1 MRGKARVSRHGSWV
15 VGAEAGLALG
25 AGAVYGSALS
35 SRGMTSDS
43 PPAKA
48 GRPVLVTSLLAVQAV
63 TGLAALTLLVWEL
76 GWPVSLSDTRWFEWT
91 TWGLV
96 VSALV
101 AEAGLAARDHGL
113 SRVKKGII
121 LGALLLLAAGRF
133 GLERPLRGWL
143 DDVMAPRTAALMA
156 LVVVQFTLIVPVGLR
171 MLRLTRA
178 RALQHVRPGTFF
190 VATFALA
197 IVGGALLLK
206 TPNAT
211 TEGISWLD
219 AFFTSTSAV
228 CVTGLTVVD
237 TEHAFTREGQVILLL
252 LIQAGGLGIMTL
264 TYFMSLVVGQGISLR
279 DRARISEL
287 FSEDNLGAMGALV
300 GKVVVTTLAIEA
312 VGAGLLYLAWSAQP
326 PREGALLWDAL
337 FHSVSAYCNAG
348 FSTFSAGLADETTV
362 ANRAVQV
369 IIMVL
374 IITGGIGFAVLHD
387 LPRLIGHGL
396 LAVLKRIVPRSRR
409 VARWS
414 LRYRVRFHVRVVLV
428 TTAALIVAGAV
439 AFFMTEGW
447 GWSGARAW
455 EAVFNSVTARTAGF
469 NITDF
474 SHYGFATIVVM
485 CTLMFIGGSPG
496 GTAGGV
502 KTTTFAIALGEL
514 WRLVRGH
521 ESLHMHRRR
530 ITRDVVD
537 RSTATIVLSVMW
549 VTLSI
554 LLVSWG
560 NPGAHP
566 SDVVFECFSAFGT
579 VGLSRGFTPEL
590 GPFSKWV
597 IIASMFAG
605 RVGLLTLVFTLA
617 GQAPTRRY
625 ELPDARL
632 PLN

>member
-1 MRGKARVSRHGSWV
+1 
-15 VGAEAGLALG
+15 
-25 AGAVYGSALS
+25 
-35 SRGMTSDS
+35 MTSVS
-43 PPAKA
+43 PPSVA
-48 GRPVLVTSLLAVQAV
+48 GRPVLVTGLLVIQAI
-63 TGLAALTLLVWEL
+63 TGLAAFVLLVWEL
-76 GWPVSLSDTRWFEWT
+76 GWPISLSDTVWFEWT

-96 VSALV
+96 VSALI
-101 AEAGLAARDHGL
+101 AEAGLATHEQRL
-113 SRVKKGII
+113 SKVKKAVI
-121 LGALLLLAAGRF
+121 LTALLLLAAGRF
-133 GLERPLRGWL
+133 GLERPLRDWL
-143 DDVMAPRTAALMA
+143 GGLLEPRTAALLA
-156 LVVVQFTLIVPVGLR
+156 LVVVQLTLILPVGLR

-178 RALQHVRPGTFF
+178 RFLQHVRPGTLF

-197 IVGGALLLK
+197 IVAGALMLK

-211 TEGISWLD
+211 REGISWID

-228 CVTGLTVVD
+228 CVTGLAVID
-237 TEHAFTREGQVILLL
+237 TEHAFTPQGQMILLL
-252 LIQAGGLGIMTL
+252 LIQVGGLGIMTL

-279 DRARISEL
+279 DRARLSEL
-287 FSEDNLGAMGALV
+287 FSDDNLGAMGTLV
-300 GKVVVTTLAIEA
+300 GKVVLITLLIEA
-312 VGAGLLYLAWSAQP
+312 GGAVLLHMAWSADP
-326 PREGALLWDAL
+326 PREGTLLWDAV

-348 FSTFSAGLADETTV
+348 FSTFSAGLADEASVT
-362 ANRAVQV
+362 NRPVQV
-369 IIMVL
+369 IIMLL
-374 IITGGIGFAVLHD
+374 IIAGGIGFAVILD
-387 LPRLIGHGL
+387 LPKLLWHGVLTL
-396 LAVLKRIVPRSRR
+396 LKKLMPRSRR
-409 VARWS
+409 IARWA

-428 TTAALIVAGAV
+428 MTFSLILVGAI
-439 AFFMTEGW
+439 AFFVTEGW
-447 GWSGARAW
+447 AWSADRVW

-474 SHYGFATIVVM
+474 SGYGFATIVVM
-485 CTLMFIGGSPG
+485 CALMFIGGSPG

-530 ITRDVVD
+530 IARDVVE
-537 RSTATIVLSVMW
+537 RSTATIVLSVLW
-549 VTLSI
+549 VTVSI
-554 LLVSWG
+554 VLVSWG
-560 NPGAHP
+560 NPEAHP

-579 VGLSRGFTPEL
+579 VGLSRGFTMEL
-590 GPFSKWV
+590 SHFSKVV

>member
-1 MRGKARVSRHGSWV
+1 
-15 VGAEAGLALG
+15 
-25 AGAVYGSALS
+25 
-35 SRGMTSDS
+35 MTSVS
-43 PPAKA
+43 PPSVA
-48 GRPVLVTSLLAVQAV
+48 GRPVLVTGLLVIQAI
-63 TGLAALTLLVWEL
+63 TGLAAFVLLVWEL
-76 GWPVSLSDTRWFEWT
+76 GWPISLSDTVWFEWT

-96 VSALV
+96 VSALI
-101 AEAGLAARDHGL
+101 AEAGLATHEQRL
-113 SRVKKGII
+113 SKVKKAVI
-121 LGALLLLAAGRF
+121 LTALLLLAAGRF
-133 GLERPLRGWL
+133 GLERPLRDWL
-143 DDVMAPRTAALMA
+143 GGLLEPRTAALLA
-156 LVVVQFTLIVPVGLR
+156 LVVVQLTLILPVGLR

-178 RALQHVRPGTFF
+178 RFLQHVRPGTLF

-197 IVGGALLLK
+197 IVAGALMLK

-211 TEGISWLD
+211 REGISWID

-228 CVTGLTVVD
+228 CVTGLAVVD
-237 TEHAFTREGQVILLL
+237 TEHAFTPQGQMILLL
-252 LIQAGGLGIMTL
+252 LIQVGGLGIMTL

-279 DRARISEL
+279 DRARLSEL
-287 FSEDNLGAMGALV
+287 FSDDNLGAMGTLV
-300 GKVVVTTLAIEA
+300 GKVVLITLLIEA
-312 VGAGLLYLAWSAQP
+312 GGAVLLHMAWSADP
-326 PREGALLWDAL
+326 PREGTLLWDAV

-348 FSTFSAGLADETTV
+348 FSTFSAGLADEASVT
-362 ANRAVQV
+362 NRPVQV
-369 IIMVL
+369 IIMLL
-374 IITGGIGFAVLHD
+374 IIAGGIGFAVILD
-387 LPRLIGHGL
+387 LPKLLWHGVLTL
-396 LAVLKRIVPRSRR
+396 LKKLMPRSRR
-409 VARWS
+409 IARWG

-428 TTAALIVAGAV
+428 MTFSLIAVGAL
-439 AFFMTEGW
+439 AFFATEGW
-447 GWSGARAW
+447 AWSSDRAW

-474 SHYGFATIVVM
+474 SGYGFATIVVM
-485 CTLMFIGGSPG
+485 CALMFIGGSPG

-530 ITRDVVD
+530 IARDVVE
-537 RSTATIVLSVMW
+537 RSTATIVLSVLW
-549 VTLSI
+549 VTVSI

-579 VGLSRGFTPEL
+579 VGLSRGFTMEL
-590 GPFSKWV
+590 SHFSKVV